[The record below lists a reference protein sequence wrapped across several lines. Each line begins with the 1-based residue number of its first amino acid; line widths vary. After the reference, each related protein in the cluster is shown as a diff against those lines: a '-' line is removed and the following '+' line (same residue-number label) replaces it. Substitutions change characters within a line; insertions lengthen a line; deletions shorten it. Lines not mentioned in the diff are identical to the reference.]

1 MADVFDLLLVHQLG
15 HALLQGL
22 LVYLVGQLVDDD
34 RLALAF
40 VYVFKVALG
49 AHHHAATARAV
60 TVFDAA
66 HAVNNAGGREV
77 RCGNNLHQVVNRRI
91 GVAEQVQTSI
101 DHFVQ
106 VVWRD
111 VGGHTHGNAG

>member
-77 RCGNNLHQVVNRRI
+77 RRGNDLHQVVDRRI

>member
-1 MADVFDLLLVHQLG
+1 M
-15 HALLQGL
+15 QGL
-22 LVYLVGQLVDDD
+22 LIYLVRQFVDDD

-40 VYVFKVALG
+40 VDVFKVALG
-49 AHHHAATARAV
+49 AHHHTAATGAV

-77 RCGNNLHQVVNRRI
+77 GRGNDLHQIVDRRV
-91 GVAEQVQTSI
+91 GVAEHMQASI

-106 VVWRD
+106 VVWWDIGR
-111 VGGHTHGNAG
+111 HTHGNARRSVDQQIRDATG